1 VTRHQHAEARYARVM
16 PEVGG
21 DDGVLGGSVVE
32 SEVGEEREREKD
44 KNAEDFGVGESDSGL
59 WEEGT

>member
-1 VTRHQHAEARYARVM
+1 M